1 MNTVVLL
8 SLGFMS
14 AMVVVL
20 TVVMVMLMLKVGKLV
35 KNLGEVA
42 EKVKKNALES
52 ERLMDDVYR
61 QFDGKE
67 RDTSD
72 LCKTTLQDAKS
83 YTDSRFDKL
92 SAAK

>member
-8 SLGFMS
+8 TLGFMS

-20 TVVMVMLMLKVGKLV
+20 TVVVVVLMLKVGKLV
-35 KNLGEVA
+35 KNLEGVSNTV
-42 EKVKKNALES
+42 EKKALES

-61 QFDGKE
+61 QFDARE

-72 LCKTTLQDAKS
+72 LCKTVLQDAKS

-92 SAAK
+92 SK